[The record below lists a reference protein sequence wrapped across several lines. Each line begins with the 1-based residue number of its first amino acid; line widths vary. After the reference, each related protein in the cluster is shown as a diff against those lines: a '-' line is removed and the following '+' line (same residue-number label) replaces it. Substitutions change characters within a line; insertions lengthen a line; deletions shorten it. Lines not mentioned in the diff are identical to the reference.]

1 LHQSQ
6 LELNWLA
13 RILFTREYIGLGI
26 LSSDEGEWRPA
37 RQLRVGSEVKLA
49 SGIWARVL
57 EIERRTGEFTV
68 YNFEVADNH
77 NYFVGQNGLLVHN
90 QCWLE
95 IREAAKKLA
104 NDLLKAAKEAQ
115 RGTGPKSGESGNP
128 FMQAA
133 RELRELLKTHQKDWL
148 PEFKEVVKQKIQE
161 YVRKGQDINHP
172 FK

>member
-1 LHQSQ
+1 MHQSQ

-133 RELRELLKTHQKDWL
+133 RELRELQDAREGLAARIQGSSKAKNSRVCEKGTRHQSPL
-148 PEFKEVVKQKIQE
+148 
-161 YVRKGQDINHP
+161 
-172 FK
+172 